1 MNFFK
6 CLLPS
11 GFPIGQTS
19 QVSTYQRE
27 TRGGSLYK
35 STFHLINRNTH
46 THVNTYIC
54 VQVWYGGGD
63 KGRPDTG
70 TGGSSPSSM
79 VSDLVMA
86 MIKMMI
92 KMMILKNLVSGILHF
107 AMPTRLL
114 KSDCLPGSSHTIWDV
129 SRKDSDKDWYVQL
142 SMICLS
148 NQNSVRYALLV
159 SNLKQINGRE
169 KFPEESLKTKLQESL
184 GRVIYKMKR

>member
-1 MNFFK
+1 MQEVCFKVKNICKKSENFFVVRDFSNKKLSRPDQYIFVQVYTKIIVGQSLNICTCYHVNFFK
-6 CLLPS
+6 CLLRS

-63 KGRPDTG
+63 KGRPNTG

-79 VSDLVMA
+79 VCDLAMA
-86 MIKMMI
+86 MIKMMM
-92 KMMILKNLVSGILHF
+92 KTMILKTFCIRYPPLCDANQAAEV
-107 AMPTRLL
+107 RL
-114 KSDCLPGSSHTIWDV
+114 P
-129 SRKDSDKDWYVQL
+129 SRFTTHDL
-142 SMICLS
+142 RCF
-148 NQNSVRYALLV
+148 
-159 SNLKQINGRE
+159 E
-169 KFPEESLKTKLQESL
+169 KRFW
-184 GRVIYKMKR
+184 